1 MSIKEKFKEKGY
13 KWVETEDK
21 LIYKQKF
28 LIFTTN
34 KIIFCKKSKLVDLNN
49 IFEYSILEL
58 IMEQAKELKFDE
70 SIFKGGKK

>member
-1 MSIKEKFKEKGY
+1 MSIKEKFKEQGY

-21 LIYKQKF
+21 LIYKEKF
-28 LIFTTN
+28 FGITMSR
-34 KIIFCKKSKLVDLNN
+34 IIFNKKSKHVDLNHV
-49 IFEYSILEL
+49 FEYSILEL